1 MFYIFSGSQ
10 FSWLSFVSYNT
21 ISSRDNKIS
30 FWLPP
35 LRVLAFVTFPTCLWS
50 LHTSGAYIPLE
61 PTYLWSLHVSGAYI
75 PLVPTYLWNLHTSET
90 YIPLEPSGTYIPLE
104 PTYLRESPASGAYI
118 LSGAAYMP
126 LEPTY
131 LRNLHASGSRLPL
144 KPTYSQ
150 EPTCLRESPASGAYI
165 LSGAYLPL
173 EPLYYSPSPCCPLIS
188 LFISDPLVFQV
199 IQSLHFFFIQR
210 LPCFLP
216 LWTTL

>member
-1 MFYIFSGSQ
+1 M
-10 FSWLSFVSYNT
+10 
-21 ISSRDNKIS
+21 
-30 FWLPP
+30 
-35 LRVLAFVTFPTCLWS
+35 
-50 LHTSGAYIPLE
+50 PLE
-61 PTYLWSLHVSGAYI
+61 PTYLWCLHTSGTYI
-75 PLVPTYLWNLHTSET
+75 PPEPTHLWNLHTS
-90 YIPLEPSGTYIPLE
+90 GTYIPQGVACLWSLH
-104 PTYLRESPASGAYI
+104 TLRS
-118 LSGAAYMP
+118 
-126 LEPTY
+126 
-131 LRNLHASGSRLPL
+131 LHASGSRLPL

>member
-61 PTYLWSLHVSGAYI
+61 PTCLRSLHTSGAYI
-75 PLVPTYLWNLHTSET
+75 PLEPTYLRSLHT
-90 YIPLEPSGTYIPLE
+90 SGTYIPLE
-104 PTYLRESPASGAYI
+104 PTY
-118 LSGAAYMP
+118 
-126 LEPTY
+126 
-131 LRNLHASGSRLPL
+131 
-144 KPTYSQ
+144 
-150 EPTCLRESPASGAYI
+150 LRESPASGAYI